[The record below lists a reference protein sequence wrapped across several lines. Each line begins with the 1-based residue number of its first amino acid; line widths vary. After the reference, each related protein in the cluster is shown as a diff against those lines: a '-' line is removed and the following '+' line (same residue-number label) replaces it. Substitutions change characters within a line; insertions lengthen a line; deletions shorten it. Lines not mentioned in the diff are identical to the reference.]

1 MTTHTYDDFPY
12 QCLIRPDIQ
21 PRHLATLAA
30 LFNLQPPSLTT
41 ARILEL
47 GCGNGINLLATAQS
61 WPQADCL
68 GIDYSARQIAAGQ
81 KIIQAVGLNNIV
93 LKQLDI
99 LDIDDSLGQFDYI
112 IIHGVY
118 SWVTPRV
125 QNKLLNICQHHL
137 VPNGIAYISYNTYPG
152 WYLNQIM
159 RDMIQYYHVH
169 QFTDKII
176 RPLETKQLLQWVI
189 DRNQHH
195 QDAYTLLL
203 QEQLTRL
210 QKPDGDNYLY
220 HDLLEEENH
229 PSYFYQ
235 FIEQAKQYNL
245 EYVTDIKFREG
256 LSAWQTLKP
265 RFSGDFVTQEQ
276 YMDFFSNRK
285 LRMTLLCHQ
294 GLAVNRQLEPKLM
307 SRFYVAAMPFLQPT
321 DLPIDINSP
330 APIFFQKPNSHPVP
344 INNPLSK
351 SALLYLIDIY
361 PSNIFF
367 TDLVA
372 YLYSQ
377 QLNAILAINELSKNL
392 AEELLALFCQ
402 ELINLDRHAI
412 PRLPTQSSDYPTVIP
427 LARWQATQ
435 GQTTVVNSLGQL
447 GQLDEFTCQLLPHLN
462 GQNNRAALLKVMKR
476 LVEQQHVTVI
486 LNEQEVLCSQ
496 LAEPELLH
504 ILNLYLDETLQI
516 IARHALLVA

>member
-12 QCLIRPDIQ
+12 LCLIRPDIQ
-21 PRHLATLAA
+21 PRHLATLAM

-47 GCGNGINLLATAQS
+47 GCGNGINLLAIAQS
-61 WPQADCL
+61 LPQAHCL
-68 GIDYSARQIAAGQ
+68 GIDYSARQIADGQ
-81 KIIQAVGLNNIV
+81 KMIKEVGLNNIF

-99 LDIDDSLGQFDYI
+99 LDVDDSLGQFDYL

-118 SWVTPRV
+118 SWVTSHV
-125 QNKLLNICQHHL
+125 QKKLLSICQHHL
-137 VPNGIAYISYNTYPG
+137 VSNGIAYISYNTYPG

-159 RDMIQYYHVH
+159 RDMMQYYHFH
-169 QFTDKII
+169 QFEDNTI
-176 RPLETKQLLQWVI
+176 RPAETKQLLQWVI
-189 DRNQHH
+189 DRNQPH

-220 HDLLEEENH
+220 HDLLEVENH
-229 PSYFYQ
+229 PIYFYQ
-235 FIEQAKQYNL
+235 FIEQAQQYGL
-245 EYVTDIKFREG
+245 EYVTDVKFRDA
-256 LSAWQTLKP
+256 LSTGQTLK
-265 RFSGDFVTQEQ
+265 FNLSGDFVTHEQ

-294 GLAVNRQLEPKLM
+294 GLAINRELDPKLM
-307 SRFYVAAMPFLQPT
+307 SRFYVATVPFLQAT
-321 DLPIDINSP
+321 DSSFDVNSL
-330 APIFFQKPNSHPVP
+330 ATIYFQKPNSHPVP
-344 INNPLSK
+344 INHSLIK
-351 SALLYLIDIY
+351 ATLLYLIDIY
-361 PSNIFF
+361 PSNVFF
-367 TDLVA
+367 EDLVT

-377 QLNAILAINELSKNL
+377 WFSPIFEMSELRKNL
-392 AEELLALFCQ
+392 AEELLSLFCQ
-402 ELINLDRHAI
+402 ELISLDLHAI
-412 PRLPTQSSDYPTVIP
+412 PSLPTMSSDYPTVIP
-427 LARWQATQ
+427 LARWQAAQ

-447 GQLDEFTCQLLPHLN
+447 GRLDEFTCQLLPHLN
-462 GQNNRAALLKVMKR
+462 GENNRWALLKVMKT

-486 LNEQEVLCSQ
+486 LDEQEVLCSQ
-496 LAEPELLH
+496 LAEPELLK